1 MDTIIYDIGET
12 LRTCSECH
20 VTDEDRHYIAGPRVL
35 CTRCAGNLERS
46 EIARGVHVDVRKIP
60 DRKRK
65 IMACLDEMAADI
77 AGIKNDVAVCGYLP
91 EACRKIL
98 HNDLAAIVAV
108 DREG

>member
-12 LRTCSECH
+12 LRTCSECL
-20 VTDEDRHYIAGPRVL
+20 VTDEDRHYIVGPSVL
-35 CTRCAGNLERS
+35 CTRCAGNRERS

-60 DRKRK
+60 DRKSK
-65 IMACLDEMAADI
+65 IMVCLDRMAADI

-91 EACRKIL
+91 EACKRIL
-98 HNDLAAIVAV
+98 RDDLVAIIAV